1 MSPTIDPMAPSRT
14 PLILRALRATMRDQQ
29 GRAIAGVLGVQLIVG
44 MVFYHLVEHWRWLDS
59 LYFSVA
65 TLTTVGYGDFSPTT
79 DLSKVFTMG
88 FLITGMGIV
97 AAFVAALGENALR
110 EYDREER
117 SEL

>member
-1 MSPTIDPMAPSRT
+1 MATSRT